1 MPSMPI
7 VPTTLTSA
15 AELASRAGRTIVYKH
30 SPTCS
35 LCGWSHHVLGK
46 MATDDGVTLEL
57 VDVLQQRALSNELEA
72 HFGVRHESPQI
83 LVVEDGKVLWHA
95 SHRGV
100 APDRV
105 RAALAGSTEGLGAR
119 V

>member
-1 MPSMPI
+1 MAI
-7 VPTTLTSA
+7 VPTTLRSA
-15 AELASRAGRTIVYKH
+15 EELAARRGRTIIYKH

-35 LCGWSHHVLGK
+35 LCGWSNYKLGQL
-46 MATDDGVTLEL
+46 AEQDGLTLEL
-57 VDVLQQRALSNELEA
+57 VDVFTDRALSNEIESR
-72 HFGVRHESPQI
+72 FGVRHESPQI
-83 LVVEDGKVLWHA
+83 LIIDDGEVTWHA

-105 RAALAGSTEGLGAR
+105 RAALAGSAEGFGAR

>member
-1 MPSMPI
+1 MPI
-7 VPTTLTSA
+7 IPTALRSA
-15 AELASRAGRTIVYKH
+15 HELAARPGRTIIYKH

-35 LCGWSHHVLGK
+35 LCGWSQHVLGK
-46 MATDDGVTLEL
+46 MADEDGVTLEL
-57 VDVLQQRALSNELEA
+57 IDVFQRRALSNELEA

-83 LVVEDGKVLWHA
+83 LIVEDGQVVWHA

-100 APDRV
+100 APERV
-105 RAALAGSTEGLGAR
+105 RAALAGNREGLGAR